1 VELGER
7 PEIEAARKGGDAER
21 PMDGEDPSAQAP
33 GVVRQW
39 LRAYAELES
48 LESELLDVL
57 AARAAHM
64 SKEAVQEAEETNLPV
79 LLSQLER
86 FRKRGDYW
94 RQRAQELETG
104 SAN

>member
-1 VELGER
+1 MEASEK

-21 PMDGEDPSAQAP
+21 PIDGEDPSAQAP
-33 GVVRQW
+33 DVVRQW
-39 LRAYAELES
+39 LRAYAELEG

-64 SKEAVQEAEETNLPV
+64 SKEAVQEAEATNLPV

-94 RQRAQELETG
+94 RQRARELESG